1 MYLQPILEGEAES
14 IVVGVVWVVVV
25 KLSVSI
31 QFISLLEVDVVN
43 SSTLVV
49 GRPSSQLNKALLS
62 QKACD
67 EVVWLFL
74 QADVE
79 ITRDHSIPPRTQKI
93 LKIVPHLSLTPFSRA
108 INMDAIKVYRRELGH
123 LDVGCLDVANML
135 KG

>member
-25 KLSVSI
+25 KLSVSN
-31 QFISLLEVDVVN
+31 QLISLFEVDVVDP
-43 SSTLVV
+43 STLVL

-67 EVVWLFL
+67 EVVWFFL

-93 LKIVPHLSLTPFSRA
+93 LKMVPHLSYTPFGRA
-108 INMDAIKVYRRELGH
+108 INAEAIKVYGRKLGH
-123 LDVGCLDVANML
+123 LEVGCLDVANML

>member
-79 ITRDHSIPPRTQKI
+79 ITRNHSIPPRIQKI
-93 LKIVPHLSLTPFSRA
+93 LKMVPHLS
-108 INMDAIKVYRRELGH
+108 
-123 LDVGCLDVANML
+123 
-135 KG
+135 

>member
-31 QFISLLEVDVVN
+31 QFISLLEVDVVDP
-43 SSTLVV
+43 STLVV
-49 GRPSSQLNKALLS
+49 GRLSSQLNKALLS
-62 QKACD
+62 QKAYD

-79 ITRDHSIPPRTQKI
+79 ITRDHSIPPRTQKV
-93 LKIVPHLSLTPFSRA
+93 LQMFSHLS
-108 INMDAIKVYRRELGH
+108 
-123 LDVGCLDVANML
+123 
-135 KG
+135 

>member
-67 EVVWLFL
+67 EVFWLFL

-93 LKIVPHLSLTPFSRA
+93 L
-108 INMDAIKVYRRELGH
+108 
-123 LDVGCLDVANML
+123 
-135 KG
+135 

>member
-31 QFISLLEVDVVN
+31 QFISLLEVDVVDP
-43 SSTLVV
+43 STLVL

-62 QKACD
+62 QKTCD
-67 EVVWLFL
+67 EVVWFFL

-79 ITRDHSIPPRTQKI
+79 IPRDHNASPRTHQI
-93 LKIVPHLSLTPFSRA
+93 LKMALHLS
-108 INMDAIKVYRRELGH
+108 
-123 LDVGCLDVANML
+123 
-135 KG
+135 

>member
-1 MYLQPILEGEAES
+1 M
-14 IVVGVVWVVVV
+14 VGVVWVVVV

-93 LKIVPHLSLTPFSRA
+93 LNMVPHISYTPFGSA
-108 INMDAIKVYRRELGH
+108 INVDAINVYGRKLGH
-123 LDVGCLDVANML
+123 LEIGCLDVANTL

>member
-1 MYLQPILEGEAES
+1 MYLQPILEGETES

-31 QFISLLEVDVVN
+31 QLISLLEVDVVDP
-43 SSTLVV
+43 STLVV
-49 GRPSSQLNKALLS
+49 GRLSSQLNKALLS

-67 EVVWLFL
+67 EVFWLFL

-93 LKIVPHLSLTPFSRA
+93 L
-108 INMDAIKVYRRELGH
+108 
-123 LDVGCLDVANML
+123 
-135 KG
+135 

>member
-43 SSTLVV
+43 SSTLVM
-49 GRPSSQLNKALLS
+49 GCSFSQLHKALLS
-62 QKACD
+62 QIACD
-67 EVVWLFL
+67 QVVWLFL

-79 ITRDHSIPPRTQKI
+79 IPRDHNASPRTHQI
-93 LKIVPHLSLTPFSRA
+93 LQMVSHLSYIPFS
-108 INMDAIKVYRRELGH
+108 
-123 LDVGCLDVANML
+123 
-135 KG
+135 

>member
-31 QFISLLEVDVVN
+31 QFISLLEVDVVDP
-43 SSTLVV
+43 STLVV
-49 GRPSSQLNKALLS
+49 GRLSSQLNKALLS

-67 EVVWLFL
+67 EVFWLFL

-93 LKIVPHLSLTPFSRA
+93 L
-108 INMDAIKVYRRELGH
+108 
-123 LDVGCLDVANML
+123 
-135 KG
+135 

>member
-79 ITRDHSIPPRTQKI
+79 IPRDHNASPRTHQI
-93 LKIVPHLSLTPFSRA
+93 LQMVSHLSYIPFS
-108 INMDAIKVYRRELGH
+108 
-123 LDVGCLDVANML
+123 
-135 KG
+135 